1 MSQTDPVSPQ
11 QTNTTPLHMI
21 DIIRRKR
28 DGAALSAREIGFVVA
43 GAADE
48 SIPEDQ
54 LAAWL
59 MAAWIRGLALEE
71 TRALTLAMR
80 DSGEKFSPARL
91 GRKAVDKHS
100 SGGVGDKTSF
110 LVAPL
115 AAACGVAVPMISGR
129 ALGHTGG
136 TLDKLESIPGYRT
149 ALTLKEFEAVI
160 QKCGVSIVGQ
170 TPKLVPADR
179 VLYALRDRTG
189 TVENPGLICASILS
203 KKLAA
208 GLDGLV
214 LDVKTGSG
222 AFLRKREDTEFLAA
236 LMVATAEAA
245 GTRTVALLTDMG
257 QPLGRAAGNWI
268 ELVECVELMR
278 GHRPAYSDDVRELSL
293 ILAGWMIHLGG
304 KAATA
309 QAGYTL
315 AEAALADG
323 AALAA
328 FMKMVDAQGGDVS
341 VFDDPAGFHKPGAT
355 KVLDAWESGF
365 VAEMDTTAL
374 GWAVQRTGAGREK
387 AGQPGA
393 PGDRS
398 TSPGLEPVDPHA
410 GILFHARRGAHM
422 EKGEPL
428 ATIFATTTAQL
439 VEPEEILRKAI
450 QFSKSPPHAVVP
462 LVSRIFTQENAENY
476 LRDVVR

>member
-1 MSQTDPVSPQ
+1 MTSNSDS
-11 QTNTTPLHMI
+11 PLHII

-28 DGAALSAREIGFVVA
+28 DGGELNAREIAFVAA
-43 GAADE
+43 GAASG
-48 SIPEDQ
+48 SIPEAE
-54 LAAWL
+54 LASWL
-59 MAAWIRGLALEE
+59 MASWIRGLSLGE

-80 DSGEKFSPARL
+80 DSGVRFSPKGL
-91 GRKAVDKHS
+91 GRRTVDKHS

-136 TLDKLESIPGYRT
+136 TLDKLEAIPGYRT
-149 ALTLKEFEAVI
+149 ALTLDEFELVI
-160 QKCGVSIVGQ
+160 KKCGASIIGQ
-170 TPKLVPADR
+170 TDQLAPADR
-179 VLYALRDRTG
+179 KLYALRDRTG

-222 AFLRKREDTEFLAA
+222 AFLRKMEDTEFLAA

-268 ELVECVELMR
+268 ELAECVKLLR
-278 GHRPAYSDDVRELSL
+278 GERPAWSEDLRELSL
-293 ILAGWMIHLGG
+293 ILAGWMIALGG
-304 KAATA
+304 KADSAKT
-309 QAGYTL
+309 GYTL
-315 AEAALADG
+315 AEAALDDG
-323 AALAA
+323 AALAV
-328 FMKMVDAQGGDVS
+328 FMKMVDAQGGDVR
-341 VFDDPAGFHKPGAT
+341 VFDDVERFHKPGAT
-355 KVLDAWESGF
+355 EVVEAWESGY

-387 AGQPGA
+387 AG
-393 PGDRS
+393 
-398 TSPGLEPVDPHA
+398 EPVDPHS
-410 GILFHARRGAHM
+410 GILFHARRGAKV
-422 EKGEPL
+422 EKGQPL
-428 ATIFATTTAQL
+428 AVVFATKPEMLA
-439 VEPEEILRKAI
+439 EPVAILKQAI
-450 QFSKSPPHAVVP
+450 HFSKSPPHAVAQ
-462 LVSRIFTQENAENY
+462 LVGRVFTKDDAEVY
-476 LRDVVR
+476 LRSSGRL